1 MKRIYII
8 FMGILLANF
17 AYSQN
22 ETDALRY
29 SYLNYNGTARYSGL
43 GGAMG
48 ALGADMSAISMNPAG
63 AGRYSRSD
71 FSFTG
76 DVTVARV
83 KATFNGNQAQDL
95 KGNFNISNIG
105 AVFVKP
111 LSIEK
116 PTMWRYYQVGITSSR
131 TNDFHSRTLAE
142 GNNSNSMLD
151 AFSGLLNSEGFDLS
165 SIDNASPF
173 YERLVY
179 DAQLL
184 GYDNTE
190 NEFFGWYDPSNP
202 TPIRHVRE
210 TVTRGAQYQT
220 DITLSGN
227 YNGKLYVGGSIGFPR
242 IRYNSSTVHTE
253 IFNVDSN
260 IDATY
265 DTKEFSF
272 TEELKTEGN
281 GINAK
286 IGLIY
291 LPVQWLRVGV
301 SLHTPTRY
309 SMNDSYSTAIA
320 SRFVADSFDQDFT
333 SDVGGFDYRLIT
345 PGRVTASAAFLLK
358 KRGFLTLEYEYVDY
372 GNSTLKEAAAA
383 AAGAYDFDLENSTSE
398 SIYRSASII
407 KAGAEFRVTNNWTV
421 RGGYAF
427 YESPFKED
435 INSIDASRTNV
446 SGGLGYKNANF
457 SLDFTYLRSATKS
470 QSFMYDP
477 SLVPET
483 NMTTAISNFMVTAG
497 FRF

>member
-1 MKRIYII
+1 
-8 FMGILLANF
+8 MGALMANF

-76 DVTVARV
+76 NVTSARAR
-83 KATFNGNQAQDL
+83 ATFNGNQEQDL

-111 LSIEK
+111 LGIEK
-116 PTMWRYYQVGITSSR
+116 PTLWRYYQVGVTSSR
-131 TNDFHSRTLAE
+131 TNDFHSRTRVE
-142 GNNSNSMLD
+142 GDNSNSMLD
-151 AFSGLLNSEGFDLS
+151 GFSNFLNNQGFDLNN
-165 SIDNASPF
+165 IDNASPF
-173 YERLVY
+173 YERLAY

-184 GYDNTE
+184 GYDNTD
-190 NEFFGWYDPSNP
+190 NEFFGWYDPDNP
-202 TPIRHVRE
+202 TPIKHIEE

-242 IRYNSSTVHTE
+242 IRYNSSSVHTE
-253 IFNVDSN
+253 IFNTDSN
-260 IDATY
+260 VNTIY
-265 DTKEFSF
+265 DTRQFSF
-272 TEELKTEGN
+272 SEELKTEGN
-281 GINAK
+281 GVNAK
-286 IGLIY
+286 IGLIF

-301 SLHTPTRY
+301 SLHSPTRY
-309 SMNDSYSTAIA
+309 TMNDSYSTAVA
-320 SRFVADSFDQDFT
+320 SRFLTDSFNRDLS
-333 SDVGGFDYRLIT
+333 SDVGNFNYRLIT
-345 PGRVTASAAFLLK
+345 PGRATASAAFLYK
-358 KRGFLTLEYEYVDY
+358 KRGFITLEYEYVDY
-372 GNSTLKEAAAA
+372 GNSTLNEAAAA
-383 AAGAYDFDLENSTSE
+383 PAGAYDFELENNTSE
-398 SIYRSASII
+398 SIYKAASII
-407 KAGAEFRVTNNWTV
+407 KAGAEFRVTNNWTI

-427 YESPFKED
+427 YESPFKEN
-435 INSIDASRTNV
+435 INTINASRTNV
-446 SGGLGYKNANF
+446 SGGVGYKNANF

-477 SLVPET
+477 ALVPET
-483 NMTTAISNFMVTAG
+483 NITTAISNFMVTAG